1 MAEVTAI
8 YCWKTKNDRNDI
20 EKYCELAEFLNR
32 QAAQGG
38 NLEILGIYEAREAFR
53 CDNLDPYGRGIRIAA
68 GECFLLVDGDSDDT
82 NHWRLHR
89 ACRSE
94 EEAHKAWPFVG
105 CPEDIEVYRNF
116 MESDDGIPFEN
127 PYMRQLDISLPRVP
141 EDFRTAGNAAEN
153 YMSVWQIHEATPS
166 EREDTW
172 GISLFTEKDF
182 ADKPEYCRVFK
193 ELLECRNAEDI
204 WEVVH
209 FESVLS
215 YVVELYEK
223 GHGGRIDP
231 HHSVVVGIIDGKT
244 HYWKCGA
251 WYYKDIDGKG
261 KLHIVQDFAPMG
273 YDNKAEGPVPVFDP
287 RS

>member
-8 YCWKTKNDRNDI
+8 YCMKNKSDRNAPDM
-20 EKYCELAEFLNR
+20 YCKLAELLNR

-38 NLEILGIYEAREAFR
+38 NVTILGVYEAKKAFR
-53 CDNLDPYGRGIRIAA
+53 CENIDPYGRGIRIAA
-68 GECFLLVDGDSDDT
+68 GEYFLLADGDSDDT

-94 EEAHKAWPFVG
+94 EEAHGAWPLVG
-105 CPEDIEVYRNF
+105 WPDDGDVYRNF
-116 MESDDGIPFEN
+116 RKSEEGIPVEN
-127 PYMRQLDISLPRVP
+127 AYMKRLDIALPRIA
-141 EDFRTAGNAAEN
+141 ENIRTSGEPADN
-153 YMSVWQIHEATPS
+153 YMSVYQIHEATPS

-172 GISLFTEKDF
+172 GISLYTEKDF
-182 ADKPEYCRVFK
+182 SDNPEYGRVFK
-193 ELLECRNAEDI
+193 ELLECRTAEDI
-204 WEVVH
+204 WQVVH

-215 YVVELYEK
+215 YVVKLYEK

-251 WYYKDIDGKG
+251 WYYKDIDGRG
-261 KLHIVQDFAPMG
+261 KLHVVQDFAPMR
-273 YDNKAEGPVPVFDP
+273 YERKPEGLVPVWDQFN
-287 RS
+287 